1 MDHCVMETEKIKN
14 LLNRL
19 KNGETDLEQT
29 LDTLKHLPFE
39 DMGFAKVDHHR
50 ALRTGYPEVVFCQ
63 GKTYEQVE
71 KIYDSLRKHNEN
83 VLLTRAEPGL
93 FDHLHKMDPRLVYN
107 NLGRTISLE
116 TQIRERC
123 GSVLIISAGTADIPV
138 AEEAAV
144 TASLSGAKVERL
156 YDCGVA
162 GIHRLLAQNEKI
174 QSARCIVAV
183 AGMEGALPSVVG
195 GLAPCPVIAVPTSVG
210 YGSHL
215 GGIAPLFTMLNSCA
229 PNITVVNIDNGFG
242 AGFCAAMINKSS
254 LDR

>member
-1 MDHCVMETEKIKN
+1 MEKDRLEE
-14 LLNRL
+14 LLMRF
-19 KNGETDLEQT
+19 KNGDADLSQT

-63 GKTYEQVE
+63 GKTHEQVE
-71 KIYDSLRKHNEN
+71 KIFLCLEKHNGN
-83 VLLTRAEPGL
+83 ILMTRAEPAL
-93 FDHLHKMDPRLVYN
+93 YDRLERVNSRLVYN
-107 NLGRTISLE
+107 ELGRTISLE
-116 TQIRERC
+116 QEDRDKS
-123 GSVLIISAGTADIPV
+123 GSVLVISAGTADIPV

-144 TASLSGAKVERL
+144 TASISGANVERL

-174 QSARCIVAV
+174 QKARCIVAV
-183 AGMEGALPSVVG
+183 AGMEGALPSVIG

-215 GGIAPLFTMLNSCA
+215 NGIAPLFTMLNSCA

-242 AGFCAAMINKSS
+242 AGFCAAMINSN
-254 LDR
+254 R

>member
-1 MDHCVMETEKIKN
+1 MEIDKITKLLTRFKDGELEMDQA
-14 LLNRL
+14 
-19 KNGETDLEQT
+19 LE
-29 LDTLKHLPFE
+29 TLKQLPFE

-63 GKTYEQVE
+63 GKTDEQVE
-71 KIYDSLRKHNEN
+71 KIYQALEKHNEN
-83 VLLTRAEPGL
+83 VLMTRAEPEL
-93 FDHLHKMDPRLVYN
+93 YARLKNIDDRLIYN
-107 NLGRTISLE
+107 ELGRTISLE
-116 TQIRERC
+116 TSEKEKT

-144 TASLSGAKVERL
+144 TASISGAKVERL

-174 QSARCIVAV
+174 QQARCIVAV

-195 GLAPCPVIAVPTSVG
+195 GLAACPVIAVPTSVG
-210 YGSHL
+210 YGSHMNGL
-215 GGIAPLFTMLNSCA
+215 APLFTMLNSCA

-242 AGFCAAMINKSS
+242 AGFSAAMINATN
-254 LDR
+254 

>member
-1 MDHCVMETEKIKN
+1 MEIDKLEK
-14 LLNRL
+14 LLNAF
-19 KNGETDLEQT
+19 KTGERSLD
-29 LDTLKHLPFE
+29 DTLETLKRLPFE

-63 GKTYEQVE
+63 GKTGEQVE
-71 KIYDSLRKHNEN
+71 KIYQSLEKHNDN
-83 VLLTRAEPGL
+83 ILMTRAEPELYDRMKKIDG
-93 FDHLHKMDPRLVYN
+93 RLIYN
-107 NLGRTISLE
+107 ELGRTITLE
-116 TQIRERC
+116 REEREKT
-123 GSVLIISAGTADIPV
+123 GSVLIIAAGTADIPV

-144 TASLSGAKVERL
+144 TASISGANIERI

-162 GIHRLLAQNEKI
+162 GIHRLLAHNEKI
-174 QSARCIVAV
+174 QQARCIVAV

-215 GGIAPLFTMLNSCA
+215 NGLAPLFTMLNSCA

-242 AGFCAAMINKSS
+242 AGFNAAMVNAT
-254 LDR
+254 

>member
-1 MDHCVMETEKIKN
+1 MEIEKLEQ
-14 LLNRL
+14 LLNQF
-19 KNGETDLEQT
+19 KAGETDLTQT
-29 LDTLKHLPFE
+29 LDTLKQLPFE
-39 DMGFAKVDHHR
+39 DMGFAKIDHHR

-63 GKTYEQVE
+63 GKTHEQVE
-71 KIYDSLRKHNEN
+71 KIYQALEKHNN
-83 VLLTRAEPGL
+83 NLLLTRAEPDL
-93 FDHLHKMDPRLVYN
+93 FSRLQKIDNRLVYN
-107 NLGRTISLE
+107 ELGRTITLE
-116 TQIRERC
+116 KEPREKT

-144 TASLSGAKVERL
+144 TASISGANVERL

-174 QSARCIVAV
+174 QKARCIVAV

-195 GLAPCPVIAVPTSVG
+195 GLAPCPVIAVPTSIG

-215 GGIAPLFTMLNSCA
+215 NGMAPLLTMLNSCA

-242 AGFCAAMINKSS
+242 AGFSAAMINSTK
-254 LDR
+254 

>member
-1 MDHCVMETEKIKN
+1 METERLVQ
-14 LLNRL
+14 LLTQF
-19 KNGETDLEQT
+19 KNGEAELPQVLET
-29 LDTLKHLPFE
+29 LRRLPFE

-63 GKTYEQVE
+63 GKSADQVE
-71 KIYDSLRKHNEN
+71 RIFEAMAKHNDN
-83 VLLTRAEPGL
+83 ILLTRADAAL
-93 FDHLHKMDPRLVYN
+93 YRRLHAMDSRLVYN
-107 NLGRTISLE
+107 ELGRTISLE
-116 TQIRERC
+116 AQERGKT
-123 GSVLIISAGTADIPV
+123 GSVLVISAGTADIPV

-144 TASLSGAKVERL
+144 TASISGAHVERI

-174 QSARCIVAV
+174 LKARCIVAV

-215 GGIAPLFTMLNSCA
+215 NGLAPLFTMLNSCA

-242 AGFCAAMINKSS
+242 AGFSAAMINNGV
-254 LDR
+254 RGGE

>member
-1 MDHCVMETEKIKN
+1 MEIDKLEK
-14 LLNRL
+14 LLNRF
-19 KNGETDLEQT
+19 KNGETDLVQT
-29 LDTLKHLPFE
+29 LETLKHLPFE

-63 GKTYEQVE
+63 GKTHEQVE
-71 KIYDSLRKHNEN
+71 KIYLALEKQNEN
-83 VLLTRAEPGL
+83 VLMTRAEPAL
-93 FDHLHKMDPRLVYN
+93 FARLEKIDRRLVYN
-107 NLGRTISLE
+107 ELGRTITLE
-116 TQIRERC
+116 QEDREKT

-144 TASLSGAKVERL
+144 TASISGANVERL

-174 QSARCIVAV
+174 QQARCIVAV

-195 GLAPCPVIAVPTSVG
+195 GLAPCPVIAVPTSIG

-215 GGIAPLFTMLNSCA
+215 NGMAPLFTMLNSCA

-242 AGFCAAMINKSS
+242 AGFSAAMINN
-254 LDR
+254 R

>member
-1 MDHCVMETEKIKN
+1 MEIDKLEK
-14 LLNRL
+14 LLNRF
-19 KNGETDLEQT
+19 KNGETDLVQT
-29 LDTLKHLPFE
+29 LETLKHLPFE

-63 GKTYEQVE
+63 GKTHEQVE
-71 KIYDSLRKHNEN
+71 KIYLALEKHNEN
-83 VLLTRAEPGL
+83 VLMTRAEPAL
-93 FDHLHKMDPRLVYN
+93 FARLEKIDRRLVYN
-107 NLGRTISLE
+107 ELGRTITLE
-116 TQIRERC
+116 QEGRKKT

-144 TASLSGAKVERL
+144 TASISGANVERL

-174 QSARCIVAV
+174 QQARCIVAV

-215 GGIAPLFTMLNSCA
+215 NGIAPLFTMLNSCA

-242 AGFCAAMINKSS
+242 AGFSAAMINN
-254 LDR
+254 R

>member
-1 MDHCVMETEKIKN
+1 MEVDRIEK
-14 LLNRL
+14 LLTRF
-19 KNGETDLEQT
+19 KNGETDLAQT
-29 LDTLKHLPFE
+29 LESLKHLPFE

-63 GKTYEQVE
+63 GKTHEQVE
-71 KIYDSLRKHNEN
+71 KIFQALKKHNDN
-83 VLLTRAEPGL
+83 ILMTRAEPEL
-93 FDHLHKMDPRLVYN
+93 FQRLERLNGRLLYN
-107 NLGRTISLE
+107 ELGRTIALE
-116 TQIRERC
+116 AEEREKT

-144 TASLSGAKVERL
+144 TASLSGENVERL
-156 YDCGVA
+156 YDWGVA

-174 QSARCIVAV
+174 QRARCIVAV

-215 GGIAPLFTMLNSCA
+215 NGLAPLFTMLNSCA

-242 AGFCAAMINKSS
+242 AGFCAAMINNGV
-254 LDR
+254 RREA

>member
-1 MDHCVMETEKIKN
+1 MEIDKLEN
-14 LLNRL
+14 LLNRF
-19 KNGETDLEQT
+19 KNGETDLVQT
-29 LDTLKHLPFE
+29 LEMLKHLPFE

-63 GKTYEQVE
+63 GKTHEQVE
-71 KIYDSLRKHNEN
+71 KIYLALEKHNEN
-83 VLLTRAEPGL
+83 VLMTRAEPAL
-93 FDHLHKMDPRLVYN
+93 FARLEKTDSRLVYN
-107 NLGRTISLE
+107 ELGRTITLE
-116 TQIRERC
+116 QEGREKT

-144 TASLSGAKVERL
+144 TASISGANVERL

-174 QSARCIVAV
+174 QQARCIVAV

-215 GGIAPLFTMLNSCA
+215 NGIAPLLTMLNSCA

-242 AGFCAAMINKSS
+242 AGFSAAMINN
-254 LDR
+254 R